1 MRNPM
6 CIPLQKMAE
15 HGLSND
21 FNLYQDMTQT
31 VRKLSRL
38 FRRPRLATSAM
49 AAALVFVALLPLMPT
64 VRAMLVAFDVGA
76 ALFVALI
83 SAVMI
88 KATPLTMKHR
98 AQRQDEGKWTVLVM
112 TLGIAGVVL
121 GALSYELHAAKEKS
135 VADIALASSSILLSW
150 LFVAV
155 MFSQQYAHSFYMK
168 PAQMVFPG
176 TEHPDYF
183 DFLYFSIVLSM
194 CCQTSDVVVSSSGMR
209 RLVMLH
215 SAMSFF
221 FNVIIIAITVNVV
234 ASVL

>member
-1 MRNPM
+1 
-6 CIPLQKMAE
+6 
-15 HGLSND
+15 
-21 FNLYQDMTQT
+21 MTQA
-31 VRKLSRL
+31 VRKFSRL
-38 FRRPRLATSAM
+38 FRRPRLATSALT
-49 AAALVFVALLPLMPT
+49 AAIVFVSLLPLMPT
-64 VRAMLVAFDVGA
+64 ARAMLIAFDVGA
-76 ALFVALI
+76 VLFLALI
-83 SAVMI
+83 TVVMLQ
-88 KATPLTMKHR
+88 ATPQTMRHR
-98 AQRQDEGKWTVLVM
+98 AQLQDEGRWTVLFM

-121 GALSYELHAAKEKS
+121 GALSNELHAAKDKS
-135 VADIALASSSILLSW
+135 LGDIALASGSILLSW

-168 PAQMVFPG
+168 ATQMAFPG